1 MKSLASFFVVAII
14 LLCGLGWVVYPTT
27 FEAELRTYRTIS
39 DDDFS
44 LVRKEAMDLSR
55 ATATKGIEIVAR
67 EPGSPSF
74 GFYCKGVPLL
84 FVDNSSILMTMS
96 IMAGADAR
104 APDVMHFRSQ
114 LEARL
119 QPSGAPLDPRPA
131 LDQFGLLNSIVLKY
145 RDGID
150 VAQQCK

>member
-1 MKSLASFFVVAII
+1 MRSLASFFVVAII

-44 LVRKEAMDLSR
+44 IVRRDAMDLSR
-55 ATATKGIEIVAR
+55 ATAPKGIEIVAG

-84 FVDNSSILMTMS
+84 IVDNGPILMTMN

-104 APDVMHFRSQ
+104 APDVVRFRTQ

-131 LDQFGLLNSIVLKY
+131 SDQFGLLNSIVLKY

-150 VAQQCK
+150 VTQQCK